1 MVIHLGLDGQAEMG
15 MQGPGERLRTRWCQ
29 DHTGS
34 RQIPGARTAWV
45 APPVSETADRENLR
59 VGAAAAPWIV
69 PQGTGLEAMC

>member
-1 MVIHLGLDGQAEMG
+1 MVS
-15 MQGPGERLRTRWCQ
+15 GPYRVKADPRCKNSL
-29 DHTGS
+29 
-34 RQIPGARTAWV
+34 V